1 MEPPCAVF
9 FLLEL
14 TDLDLDLDLEEWLPA
29 ELDRDLSDCFNLCL
43 LDL

>member
-1 MEPPCAVF
+1 MEPAVF

-14 TDLDLDLDLEEWLPA
+14 TDLDLDLEERLPA
-29 ELDRDLSDCFNLCL
+29 ELDRDLSEYFSLCL